1 MLDPLMRRLIDPP
14 LNKAAGYWPLAIS
27 ANQITVIGFGF
38 GLAACWAVAN
48 QAYEL
53 ALVLLLINRFGDGL
67 DGAVARRNGATDLGA
82 YLDIVADFLLWS
94 LLPLAF
100 IVGAP
105 QNAVAAA
112 VLLSSFAMSMV
123 VFLAFA
129 IMAEKRG
136 VSTESQGKKS
146 FFYMAGLAEGT
157 ETIGFFALV
166 MIAPT
171 YFIPAAYGFAVLVYL
186 SVIGRLWTSVIAPK
200 EPEHG

>member
-100 IVGAP
+100 LVGAP

-171 YFIPAAYGFAVLVYL
+171 YFIPAAYGFAALVYL
-186 SVIGRLWTSVIAPK
+186 SVIGRLWTSVIALK